1 MKPEY
6 IPNLLCIGRML
17 LVPPLVWLLAHQ
29 DYRLALALFV
39 IAGATDALDGF
50 LAKRFGWRTQLGGLL
65 DPAADK
71 LLLSSVF
78 LTMGFVGLV
87 PLWLVA
93 LVVLRDVV
101 IASGALAYRLLIGG
115 FSWRARPVSK
125 LNTAAQLAFVLGS
138 LAYAAFAVPSL
149 ALLKLIGAVIVATTI
164 LSGADYVWS
173 WGRRAWQVKHG
184 ASA

>member
-1 MKPEY
+1 MNPAY

-17 LVPPLVWLLAHQ
+17 LVPPLVWLLAHEA
-29 DYRLALALFV
+29 YRPALALFL

-50 LAKRFGWRTQLGGLL
+50 LAKRFDWRTQLGGLL

-78 LTMGFVGLV
+78 LTMGFVGV
-87 PLWLVA
+87 MPVWLVA

-101 IASGALAYRLLIGG
+101 IASGALAYRVFIGR

-125 LNTAAQLAFVLGS
+125 LNTAAQLAFVLGA
-138 LAYAAFAVPSL
+138 LANAAYAFPSRAAL
-149 ALLKLIGAVIVATTI
+149 ALVGAAVVATTI
-164 LSGADYVWS
+164 LSGIDYVWS
-173 WGRRAWQVKHG
+173 WGRRAWLVKHG
-184 ASA
+184 AEA

>member
-1 MKPEY
+1 VKPEY
-6 IPNLLCIGRML
+6 IPNLLCVGRML
-17 LVPPLVWLLAHQ
+17 LVPPLVWLLAHE

-101 IASGALAYRLLIGG
+101 IASGALSYRMLIGS

-138 LAYAAFAVPSL
+138 LASAAFAVPTVG
-149 ALLKLIGAVIVATTI
+149 ALHLLGAVIVATTI
-164 LSGADYVWS
+164 LSGVDYVWS

-184 ASA
+184 AGA

>member
-1 MKPEY
+1 VKPAY
-6 IPNLLCIGRML
+6 IPNLLCVGRML
-17 LVPPLVWLLAHQ
+17 LVPPLVWLLAHEE
-29 DYRLALALFV
+29 YRLALALFV

-50 LAKRFGWRTQLGGLL
+50 LAKRFNWRSQLGGLL

-87 PLWLVA
+87 PLWLVG

-101 IASGALAYRLLIGG
+101 IASGALGYRLLIGN

-125 LNTAAQLAFVLGS
+125 LNTAAQLAFVLAS
-138 LAYAAFAVPSL
+138 LTSAAFAVPSVGDL
-149 ALLKLIGAVIVATTI
+149 HLLGAIVVATTI
-164 LSGADYVWS
+164 LSGVDYVWN
-173 WGRRAWQVKHG
+173 WGLRAWQVKHG
-184 ASA
+184 ALA